1 MSSEV
6 CEIHGLASNLKDALD
21 TYKEQLS
28 RIVYNERNELP
39 IRGFEI
45 TDFKNST
52 TNYDGLEGKIKYI
65 VEQAEKLTESL
76 MQNFKGKNTS
86 FGFGYVNNDY
96 FDYDDSEKLS
106 FKLCYVKPD
115 LAPFE
120 EKFITVN
127 ETAIKREIEK
137 INEATKESCSRISTL
152 LREIGKH
159 TKRLKEAF
167 ISEQLMPVNDSA
179 FYQFVREV
187 QKCIGINCSFCK
199 MRAGILYSEATRE
212 NRNTIVTIERL

>member
-1 MSSEV
+1 
-6 CEIHGLASNLKDALD
+6 
-21 TYKEQLS
+21 
-28 RIVYNERNELP
+28 
-39 IRGFEI
+39 
-45 TDFKNST
+45 
-52 TNYDGLEGKIKYI
+52 
-65 VEQAEKLTESL
+65 

-187 QKCIGINCSFCK
+187 QKCIGINCSFLQNES
-199 MRAGILYSEATRE
+199 RDIIFRSDERE
-212 NRNTIVTIERL
+212 QEYYRNDRTLVIWKTYLNKVYNGDDKEEQL